1 MTVRATDD
9 AEVPNSST
17 SDPVKA
23 TDTTPPNAP
32 TFDTDISE
40 KGGTLTP
47 ISVTTD
53 PNTHVDIVDKDGNII
68 GSGTTDEQG
77 HVTITP
83 NVPIPEG
90 NIFAKATDNL
100 EHPNSTTSQPVN
112 VIDTTPQ

>member
-1 MTVRATDD
+1 M
-9 AEVPNSST
+9 
-17 SDPVKA
+17 
-23 TDTTPPNAP
+23 
-32 TFDTDISE
+32 
-40 KGGTLTP
+40 TP

-100 EHPNSTTSQPVN
+100 NIRIVRLHNLLTL
-112 VIDTTPQ
+112 